1 MALEQ
6 KGKLIYIGNKNYYGN
21 DGKYNCEFVI
31 ETQEQYPKIIAFEAH
46 NEKCDRIQEVSL
58 GQEITVHFNL
68 SSREYQG
75 RYYTKA
81 SMWKFEIANQSG
93 QYANPAVQQPKQTTQ
108 QSRTNDLPS
117 YSEDDD
123 SLPF

>member
-6 KGKLIYIGNKNYYGN
+6 KGVIIHIGNKNYYGN

-31 ETQEQYPKIIAFEAH
+31 ETQEQYPKKIAFEAH
-46 NEKCDRIQEVSL
+46 NEKCDKIQEL
-58 GQEITVHFNL
+58 AEGQEINVHFNL

-81 SMWKFEIANQSG
+81 TMWKFEVSNQSSNHNNSA
-93 QYANPAVQQPKQTTQ
+93 QPSPAKQNHTT
-108 QSRTNDLPS
+108 DLPS
-117 YSEDDD
+117 FSEDDQD
-123 SLPF
+123 LPF

>member
-1 MALEQ
+1 MALEL
-6 KGKLIYIGNKNYYGN
+6 KGKIIHIGNKNLYGN

-46 NEKCDRIQEVSL
+46 NEKCDRVRELSV
-58 GQEITVHFNL
+58 GQEINVHFNL

-81 SMWKFEIANQSG
+81 TMWKFDVITQA
-93 QYANPAVQQPKQTTQ
+93 QQPKHNANPTQ
-108 QSRTNDLPS
+108 VNTPSSAELPS
-117 YSEDDD
+117 FDEQDDAP
-123 SLPF
+123 PF

>member
-6 KGKLIYIGNKNYYGN
+6 KGKIIHIGNKNLYGN

-31 ETQEQYPKIIAFEAH
+31 ETQEQYPKIIAFEVH
-46 NEKCDRIQEVSL
+46 NEKCDRVQEL
-58 GQEITVHFNL
+58 IIGQEINVHFNL

-81 SMWKFEIANQSG
+81 TMWKFDVFTQAQQSKHN
-93 QYANPAVQQPKQTTQ
+93 ANPAKVNTP
-108 QSRTNDLPS
+108 SSAELPS
-117 YSEDDD
+117 FDKQDDT
-123 SLPF
+123 LPF